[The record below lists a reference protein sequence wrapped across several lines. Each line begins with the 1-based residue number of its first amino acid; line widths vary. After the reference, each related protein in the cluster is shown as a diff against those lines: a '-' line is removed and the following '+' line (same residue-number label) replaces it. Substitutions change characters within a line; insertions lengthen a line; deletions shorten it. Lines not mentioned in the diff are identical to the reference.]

1 MSSDASRAAP
11 GKDIDMA
18 SLIAR
23 HDWTTS
29 ELGAP
34 QNWPNA
40 LRTVV
45 TLMLDSSVPMWAAWG
60 PALSIVYNAPYCTL
74 LGDKHPAAL
83 GRPLSEV
90 WSEIWNDVSGLV
102 ATALSGQA
110 IYQEDLPLLINR
122 HGRKEQTWFTFSYA
136 PVRDDAGKIHGLVCT
151 VWESTEKI
159 RGQQRM
165 QQSEARLLALTQS
178 SSNAIYR
185 MSADWREMLELNGQ
199 GFISDT
205 AAPSASWM
213 DNYIR
218 PEELAEVQAEI
229 DRAIRT
235 RSMFELEHRVIRA
248 DRTIGWTLSRAV
260 PIFDDAGNIKEW
272 FGAASDVS
280 ARKEAESRLLDADR
294 MKDQF
299 LAMLAHELRN
309 PLAPVRNGLQI
320 LRVNQDARRVEQVIG
335 MLDRQVNHLVR
346 LVDDLMEVARI
357 SSGTL
362 QLRRKHIDL
371 ADTLRAALDLSL
383 PAIEKGGHTLQVR
396 FPKEKL
402 WVDGDDVRLA
412 QVFSNL
418 TNNAAKY
425 TLTPGLIEISMQ
437 REGNHAVVRVVD
449 DGVGIAR
456 EDQRRLFVLFGRLD
470 STAARGDGL
479 GVGLALA
486 RRLLEMHGGSIAVDS
501 EGAGKGSCFTVTLP
515 LSDVN
520 AADASA
526 LVDAEVSTL
535 AGMRVMIVDD
545 NRDAADSLATLLG
558 LMGCETSVFYNGA
571 AALEAL
577 DAFAPQAALFDI
589 GMPELDGF
597 GLAEAIRSRTEH
609 RNTLLVAVTGW
620 GQPEDRARTRAAG
633 FDHHLVKPVDLQQLE
648 RILTETAKRRARG
661 G

>member
-1 MSSDASRAAP
+1 MSSDASRVVP
-11 GKDIDMA
+11 SMNIEMA

-23 HDWTTS
+23 HDWTKS

-45 TLMLDSSVPMWAAWG
+45 TLMLDSKVPMWAAWG
-60 PALSIVYNAPYCTL
+60 PALSVVYNAPYCAL

-90 WSEIWNDVSGLV
+90 WSEIWNDVSGFV

-110 IYQEDLPLLINR
+110 VYQEDLPLLINR
-122 HGRKEQTWFTFSYA
+122 HGRKEQTWFTFSYS
-136 PVRDDAGKIHGLVCT
+136 PVRDDAGKIHGLICT

-205 AAPSASWM
+205 AVPNASWM

-218 PEELAEVQAEI
+218 PEDLPDVQAAI

-235 RSMFELEHRVIRA
+235 RSMYELEHRVIRA
-248 DRTIGWTLSRAV
+248 DKTIGWTLSRAV

-272 FGAASDVS
+272 FGTASDVS

-320 LRVNQDARRVEQVIG
+320 LRVDQDARRVEEVIG

-396 FPKEKL
+396 FPHERL
-402 WVDGDDVRLA
+402 WVDGDEVRLA

-437 REGNHAVVRVVD
+437 REGDHAVVRVAD
-449 DGVGIAR
+449 NGVGIAR
-456 EDQRRLFVLFGRLD
+456 EDQKRLFILFGRLD

-486 RRLLEMHGGSIAVDS
+486 RRLLEMHGGSIAVES
-501 EGAGKGSCFTVTLP
+501 EGAGAGSCFTVTLP
-515 LSDVN
+515 LSDVKGLDVS
-520 AADASA
+520 AEASA
-526 LVDAEVSTL
+526 AASTL
-535 AGMRVMIVDD
+535 AGLRVMIVDD

-558 LMGCETSVFYNGA
+558 LMGCETSVFYSGA
-571 AALEAL
+571 AALQAL
-577 DAFAPQAALFDI
+577 DNFAPRAALFDI
-589 GMPELDGF
+589 GMPGLDGF
-597 GLAEAIRSRTEH
+597 GLARAIRSQARH
-609 RNTLLVAVTGW
+609 RDMLLVAVTGW
-620 GQPEDRARTRAAG
+620 GQPEDRVRTRAAG
-633 FDHHLVKPVDLQQLE
+633 FDFHLVKPVDLKQLE
-648 RILTETAKRRARG
+648 GILSEVG
-661 G
+661 